1 MGIGGKIVLVFLGMA
16 FFGLSGCA
24 SNSQTFIGP
33 SGEIKNCASTS
44 MNQGVGGVLLANSRF
59 NKCVE
64 QIKSL
69 GYKELETVGTIGI
82 SIYNAEADGLKVMK
96 VFDNSPAAKAGIVR
110 GDLIVAIN
118 GNKVLQSNDFAATQ
132 GSIGSP
138 VDLTINRSGNLAT
151 FKLVRAKSD
160 YSRLLETV
168 VY

>member
-1 MGIGGKIVLVFLGMA
+1 VDSKIVLVLLGLVFL
-16 FFGLSGCA
+16 GLSGCT

-44 MNQGVGGVLLANSRF
+44 MNQGVGGVLLAKSRF
-59 NKCVE
+59 NKCVD

-82 SIYNAEADGLKVMK
+82 LINNAEADGLKVMK
-96 VFDNSPAAKAGIVR
+96 VYDNSPAAKAGIVR
-110 GDLIVAIN
+110 GDVIVAIN

-138 VDLTINRSGNLAT
+138 VDLTVNRGGNLAT
-151 FKLVRAKSD
+151 YKLVRAKSD